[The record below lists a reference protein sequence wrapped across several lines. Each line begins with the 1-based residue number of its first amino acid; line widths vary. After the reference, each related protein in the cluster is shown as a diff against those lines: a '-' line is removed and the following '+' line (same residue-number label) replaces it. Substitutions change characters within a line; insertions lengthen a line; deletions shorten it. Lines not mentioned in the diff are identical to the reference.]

1 VYRAGLAI
9 DYIIPLT
16 LACLIR
22 RETVL
27 LASLTSA
34 LKRLFKPS
42 KPVCEVLTESSMQKG
57 RFPWYVNKD
66 SRNGQL
72 RIIDANYR
80 VVMHLVAV
88 DRETAERIVR
98 FMNAE
103 AEVLRAH
110 GREEWLHA
118 RPSGYQPDDVL
129 RSSPPS
135 GGSNV
140 MRRTRDHEKW
150 LYT

>member
-1 VYRAGLAI
+1 
-9 DYIIPLT
+9 
-16 LACLIR
+16 
-22 RETVL
+22 
-27 LASLTSA
+27 
-34 LKRLFKPS
+34 
-42 KPVCEVLTESSMQKG
+42 MQRG

-118 RPSGYQPDDVL
+118 
-129 RSSPPS
+129 
-135 GGSNV
+135 
-140 MRRTRDHEKW
+140 
-150 LYT
+150 